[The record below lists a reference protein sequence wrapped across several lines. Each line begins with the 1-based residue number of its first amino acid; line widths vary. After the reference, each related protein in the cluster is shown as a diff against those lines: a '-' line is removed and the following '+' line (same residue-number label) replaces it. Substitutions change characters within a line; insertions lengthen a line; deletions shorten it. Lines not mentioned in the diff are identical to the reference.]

1 VRDSDKALKIL
12 FIEDDIDLARLVR
25 SRLNQCL
32 EDANAVT
39 HVGDVRTALTLL
51 RTGDFSVVLTD
62 LHLPDSQGIDTV
74 KRLLVVCRYIP
85 VVVLSSVDDDQA
97 ILDTVESGA
106 QEYIHKSQLDGK
118 VILRTIRQAIRR
130 KQAELSLRRLAH
142 YDALTGLANRSQF
155 RRRLEHALARTQRR
169 GTSAALM
176 MIDLDRFKTI
186 NDSLG
191 HQAGDRMLVMVAKR
205 LRACL
210 RDTDK
215 VARLGGDEFTV
226 TLEDLQTPNEAA
238 EIAQKI
244 LEAISK
250 PFAVGRHQLY
260 VTPSIGITLFPHD
273 GADADRLTRNADTAM
288 YKVKAAGRN
297 GYMFFAPSMNAMT
310 AERLKMQGALRH
322 AVERNEFRLHY
333 QPIVDLHTGKVKS
346 AEALLRWQRSE
357 QSLLPPS
364 DFIPLAE
371 DTGLIV
377 PIGQW
382 VLNEALQQLKAW
394 IDQRLPVQRVSVN
407 LSPRQFRQGDLDTVI
422 AAALN
427 NAGLGGEH
435 LEIEITEGILMDDI
449 DESVAMLGRIKTLG
463 VRVAIDDFGTGY
475 SSLHYLKRFPIDT
488 LKIDR
493 SFVSDS
499 THDPDDA
506 TIATAI
512 IGLARN
518 LRMNVIAEGVETGEQ
533 LQFLRDNQCNDAQGH
548 LFSVP
553 LEPAK
558 FVEYLRRDTGRATF
572 DHAAAVRSRKA
583 G

>member
-1 VRDSDKALKIL
+1 VRESDKPLKIL
-12 FIEDDIDLARLVR
+12 FIEDDIDVARLVR
-25 SRLNQCL
+25 ARLNQCL
-32 EDANAVT
+32 NDPNAVT
-39 HVGDVRTALTLL
+39 HVVDVRSALTLL
-51 RTGDFSVVLTD
+51 RSGDYSVVLTD
-62 LHLPDSQGIDTV
+62 MHLPDSNGIETV

-85 VVVLSSVDDDQA
+85 VVVMSSVDDDQA

-106 QEYIHKSQLDGK
+106 QEYIHKSQLDGR
-118 VILRTIRQAIRR
+118 VILRTLRQAIRR
-130 KQAELSLRRLAH
+130 KQAELTLRRLAH

-169 GTSAALM
+169 GTNAALM

-226 TLEDLQTPNEAA
+226 TLEELGSPDEAA
-238 EIAQKI
+238 SIAQKI

-273 GADADRLTRNADTAM
+273 GADADTLLRNADTAM

-297 GYMFFAPSMNAMT
+297 GYMFFAPSMNSMT
-310 AERLKMQGALRH
+310 AERLKMQGALRQ
-322 AVERNEFRLHY
+322 AVERNEMRLHF
-333 QPIVDLHTGKVKS
+333 QPIVDLQTGRAKS
-346 AEALLRWQRSE
+346 VEALLRWQRSE
-357 QSLLPPS
+357 DKLLSPAE
-364 DFIPLAE
+364 FIPLAE

-377 PIGQW
+377 PIGKW
-382 VLNEALQQLKAW
+382 VLREALLQLRRW
-394 IDQRLPVQRVSVN
+394 IDQRLPVQSVAIN

-422 AAALN
+422 ASALELT
-427 NAGLGGEH
+427 GLGGEH

-449 DESVAMLGRIKTLG
+449 DESVAMLRRIKALG

-499 THDPDDA
+499 TVDPDDA

-518 LRMNVIAEGVETGEQ
+518 LRMNVIAEGVETEEQ
-533 LQFLRDNQCNDAQGH
+533 LRFLRESHCNDAQGY
-548 LFSVP
+548 LFAPP
-553 LEPAK
+553 LEPQK
-558 FVEYLRRDTGRATF
+558 LVEYLQRDIGRATF
-572 DHAAAVRSRKA
+572 DNAIAVRPRKA